1 MDTGC
6 TQAGTGS
13 VSNSVLVASL
23 EELIA
28 EGARRCAL
36 VRSDCGARRGVRG
49 VVEDFYQPTRVLLNK
64 TPTRLRE
71 HNCLAK
77 DGPLHSYGG
86 CDGVVV
92 SFLYSGVI
100 CVGVSVVYS
109 RGVHRLF
116 ATCIYSLCG
125 ALTTRDGVR
134 RLLPHVFIRSF
145 TRYTW
150 SNTCRLSPRVLTLSA
165 ERCPSWVRR
174 FVCPC
179 LCLLALLGGVRLC
192 VRLCQRIVYV
202 LEHV

>member
-1 MDTGC
+1 MS
-6 TQAGTGS
+6 QASRT
-13 VSNSVLVASL
+13 VSFEVML
-23 EELIA
+23 
-28 EGARRCAL
+28 AR
-36 VRSDCGARRGVRG
+36 VF
-49 VVEDFYQPTRVLLNK
+49 FYQPTRVLLNK

-150 SNTCRLSPRVLTLSA
+150 SNTCRLSPRVLTLSV
-165 ERCPSWVRR
+165 ERCPRWVRR

-179 LCLLALLGGVRLC
+179 LCLLALLGGVC
-192 VRLCQRIVYV
+192 FGVRLCERIVYV
-202 LEHV
+202 LEHICLSHGSEYPRRYRARAYWAWLLWTRLRL

>member
-1 MDTGC
+1 M
-6 TQAGTGS
+6 
-13 VSNSVLVASL
+13 
-23 EELIA
+23 
-28 EGARRCAL
+28 
-36 VRSDCGARRGVRG
+36 
-49 VVEDFYQPTRVLLNK
+49 NK

-100 CVGVSVVYS
+100 CVGVSVVYT
-109 RGVHRLF
+109 RGCIGFCSVCLF
-116 ATCIYSLCG
+116 SPRP
-125 ALTTRDGVR
+125 RDGVR

-145 TRYTW
+145 MRYTW
-150 SNTCRLSPRVLTLSA
+150 SNTCELSPRVLTLSA
-165 ERCPSWVRR
+165 ERCPWVRR

-179 LCLLALLGGVRLC
+179 LSLLALLGGVVFMCASMSERT
-192 VRLCQRIVYV
+192 VYV